1 MDHGFTVRVPD
12 ANGKTVGQELAF
24 RLTVGM
30 AHSLGLAGK
39 TLNLGA
45 LLTWGDRV
53 ADAIDEHVAKC
64 ADDVRD
70 VAEKALDE
78 GKAELH
84 VVMDFQAVVAA
95 VLEALGEDGDTNMG
109 DLTAFS
115 RRVWKEL
122 GVDDDPTDDGNIP

>member
-64 ADDVRD
+64 ADNVRGA
-70 VAEKALDE
+70 AEKALDE

-84 VVMDFQAVVAA
+84 VVMDFQAVVVG

-109 DLTAFS
+109 DLTDLS
-115 RRVWKEL
+115 RKVWQEL
-122 GVDDDPTDDGNIP
+122 GAEDDPTDGGNMP